1 MHGIDWG
8 TQIPASDLGT
18 PVTLTAQPF
27 SVAAGAEVYKC
38 QVFANPFGGVNT
50 DIVSMTGTMSAG
62 SHHFFLFNVSALEIS
77 VEPAVGT
84 LGECAGQGL
93 EFHPFPFLSQQPN
106 WTVNYPSDSQGKPM
120 GYPLVGQNYLMI
132 NAHYLNTGSEAINAA
147 VSITITPAKSGVVQT
162 HVGSIFLNQ
171 TTMSVPATATVQQP
185 YQSTMTWGGDPG
197 NVPASY
203 SIFTSWSH
211 MHQWA
216 LKFSA
221 TTGTNTFYT
230 ETNWD
235 SPNLFIHS
243 PNMPEPSTATGPT
256 SPILMTGN
264 PSITWNCSYYNN
276 TGATLT
282 FGDSALSNVMC
293 IYIGQYYPASATAPD
308 DIAVLN

>member
-1 MHGIDWG
+1 
-8 TQIPASDLGT
+8 
-18 PVTLTAQPF
+18 
-27 SVAAGAEVYKC
+27 
-38 QVFANPFGGVNT
+38 
-50 DIVSMTGTMSAG
+50 MTGTMSAG

-197 NVPASY
+197 NVP
-203 SIFTSWSH
+203 
-211 MHQWA
+211 
-216 LKFSA
+216 
-221 TTGTNTFYT
+221 
-230 ETNWD
+230 
-235 SPNLFIHS
+235 
-243 PNMPEPSTATGPT
+243 
-256 SPILMTGN
+256 
-264 PSITWNCSYYNN
+264 
-276 TGATLT
+276 
-282 FGDSALSNVMC
+282 
-293 IYIGQYYPASATAPD
+293 
-308 DIAVLN
+308 